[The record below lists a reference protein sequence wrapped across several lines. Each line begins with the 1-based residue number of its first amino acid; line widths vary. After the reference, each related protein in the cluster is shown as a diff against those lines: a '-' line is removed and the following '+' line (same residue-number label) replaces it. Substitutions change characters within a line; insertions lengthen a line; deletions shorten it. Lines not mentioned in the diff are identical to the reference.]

1 LGDRVDVFT
10 REQVI
15 TNNLFGDVV
24 SADSLDRMGEVIAV
38 AKGGAVLIDPA
49 RIEKE
54 SAMVGH
60 HGADSEIETQVGLL
74 TTTLS

>member
-1 LGDRVDVFT
+1 
-10 REQVI
+10 
-15 TNNLFGDVV
+15 
-24 SADSLDRMGEVIAV
+24 MGEVIAV

-54 SAMVGH
+54 SAMIGH
-60 HGADSEIETQVGLL
+60 HGADSDIETQVGLL